1 MPKMTMAATVQPITS
16 TGKRGKVTPMK
27 LSSISKE
34 EFMSGSPKPSKGAP
48 PSGRTGRGGYSI
60 MKTRDKME
68 MPKMRKMEPIK
79 KIDYEGDFEKA
90 FNESLPSKKKSR
102 QQMASG
108 KQNFRDVAQNKAD
121 RAVLTKG
128 MKK

>member
-1 MPKMTMAATVQPITS
+1 MKEIKSMPMPKM
-16 TGKRGKVTPMK
+16 KN
-27 LSSISKE
+27 
-34 EFMSGSPKPSKGAP
+34 
-48 PSGRTGRGGYSI
+48 
-60 MKTRDKME
+60 
-68 MPKMRKMEPIK
+68 MEPLK

-102 QQMASG
+102 KQMMSG